1 MAIVLLVGTLHTEG
15 PEYGWLRDGLRGS
28 AVEVVGI
35 EAHFDDPAFGP
46 AVSGLLHRTLSGAPA
61 GRVPKPSR

>member
-1 MAIVLLVGTLHTEG
+1 MAIVLLVGTLHSKA

-35 EAHFDDPAFGP
+35 GTHIDDPAFGH
-46 AVSGLLHRTLSGAPA
+46 AASGLLHRTLSGAPA
-61 GRVPKPSR
+61 GRVPTPSR